1 MKKKRSVSER
11 FFYVENLA
19 ERKNTMGLGKG
30 LKKIGK
36 QMASAV
42 TNPKMLI
49 NPNLSVTE
57 LASGVRDERRR
68 EKAEENAR
76 AESLAAAETEA
87 ANRAFEDELDRN
99 RRASKRTN
107 VVFGGMLGDDGAV
120 GLGGR
125 KNLLGL

>member
-1 MKKKRSVSER
+1 
-11 FFYVENLA
+11 
-19 ERKNTMGLGKG
+19 MGLGKG

-36 QMASAV
+36 QMVSAV
-42 TNPKMLI
+42 TNPKMLV

-57 LASGVRDERRR
+57 LMNGVRDDRRK
-68 EKAEENAR
+68 EKAAEDAR
-76 AESLAAAETEA
+76 AENLAAAEIEA
-87 ANRAFEDELDRN
+87 ANRAFEDNLDRT

-107 VVFGGMLGDDGAV
+107 VVFGGVLGDGGAV

>member
-1 MKKKRSVSER
+1 
-11 FFYVENLA
+11 
-19 ERKNTMGLGKG
+19 MGLGKG

>member
-1 MKKKRSVSER
+1 
-11 FFYVENLA
+11 
-19 ERKNTMGLGKG
+19 MGLGKG

-57 LASGVRDERRR
+57 LANGVRDERRR

-76 AESLAAAETEA
+76 AESLAAAA
-87 ANRAFEDELDRN
+87 A
-99 RRASKRTN
+99 
-107 VVFGGMLGDDGAV
+107 
-120 GLGGR
+120 
-125 KNLLGL
+125 

>member
-1 MKKKRSVSER
+1 
-11 FFYVENLA
+11 
-19 ERKNTMGLGKG
+19 MGLGKG

-36 QMASAV
+36 QMVSAV
-42 TNPKMLI
+42 TNPKMLV

-57 LASGVRDERRR
+57 LMNGVRDDRRK
-68 EKAEENAR
+68 EKAAENAR
-76 AESLAAAETEA
+76 AENLAAAEIEA
-87 ANRAFEDELDRN
+87 ANRAFEDDLDRT

-107 VVFGGMLGDDGAV
+107 VVFGGVLGDGGTV

>member
-1 MKKKRSVSER
+1 
-11 FFYVENLA
+11 
-19 ERKNTMGLGKG
+19 MGLGKG

-36 QMASAV
+36 QMVSAV
-42 TNPKMLI
+42 TNPKMLV

-57 LASGVRDERRR
+57 LMNGVRDDRRK
-68 EKAEENAR
+68 EKAAEDAR
-76 AESLAAAETEA
+76 AENLAAAEIEA
-87 ANRAFEDELDRN
+87 ANRAFEDDLDRT

-107 VVFGGMLGDDGAV
+107 VVFGGVLGDSGAV